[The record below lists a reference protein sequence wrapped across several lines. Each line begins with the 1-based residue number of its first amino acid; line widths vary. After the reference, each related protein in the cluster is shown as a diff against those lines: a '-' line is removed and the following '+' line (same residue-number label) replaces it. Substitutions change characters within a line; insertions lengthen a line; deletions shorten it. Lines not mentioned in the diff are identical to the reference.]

1 MEQLKKMTS
10 HRWKGKETTFR
21 KTLNHFFPELFLG
34 GASKRDVMF

>member
-10 HRWKGKETTFR
+10 TDGKGKTTFR